1 MDLLNRYDLTEEYLK
16 GFTRSKVRT
25 QVILSLLE
33 GEMSASELEK
43 KLGARVT
50 TILHSIK
57 DMMASDLVEK
67 STQNSYSLTNLGKMQ
82 GYRLMDAID
91 FALVQEQHKK
101 FWLTHDIA
109 GIPSHL
115 LKDIGM
121 LSKSEMIE
129 SDPTSILKTTE
140 HFVSGLKRSKMIKGV
155 SPYVI
160 PAYPDTI
167 IEVAKTGARINLILT
182 PKVIKA
188 LIKDYAPAFREVKG
202 YDNVVIRSLD
212 RETTIGFTVTDSF
225 LSLGL
230 FRLDGNYDLGSDL
243 ICIGD
248 SAVSWGNEL
257 FEYYNKMSKPL

>member
-1 MDLLNRYDLTEEYLK
+1 MELLNKYDLAEDYLK
-16 GFTRSKVRT
+16 GYTRSKIRT
-25 QVILSLLE
+25 QVILGLLD

-43 KLGARVT
+43 TLGVRVT
-50 TILHSIK
+50 TILHAIK
-57 DMMASDLVEK
+57 DMTASDLVEK
-67 STQNSYSLTNLGKMQ
+67 GIENNYSLTNLGKMQ
-82 GYRLMDAID
+82 AYRLADAID
-91 FALVQEQHKK
+91 FALVQQEHKK
-101 FWLTHDIA
+101 FWLTHDIT
-109 GIPSHL
+109 GIPPYMIRS
-115 LKDIGM
+115 IGM
-121 LSKSEMIE
+121 LAQSEMIE

-140 HFVSGLKRSKMIKGV
+140 HFVSGLKRSKTIKGV

-167 IEVAKTGARINLILT
+167 IEVAKTGASINLILT
-182 PKVIKA
+182 TNVIKA
-188 LIKDYAPAFREVKG
+188 LIRDYAPALREVEE
-202 YDNVVIRSLD
+202 YDNVLIRRLD

>member
-1 MDLLNRYDLTEEYLK
+1 M
-16 GFTRSKVRT
+16 
-25 QVILSLLE
+25 
-33 GEMSASELEK
+33 
-43 KLGARVT
+43 
-50 TILHSIK
+50 
-57 DMMASDLVEK
+57 
-67 STQNSYSLTNLGKMQ
+67 
-82 GYRLMDAID
+82 
-91 FALVQEQHKK
+91 
-101 FWLTHDIA
+101 
-109 GIPSHL
+109 